1 MLLLNYVHS
10 RWVMLC
16 VGVIETA
23 EGQYAQAE
31 EHGNKLKQLL
41 LKTKKDLA
49 DAKKLV
55 QYFYLLLLTVVIYMY
70 LCRHCC

>member
-1 MLLLNYVHS
+1 
-10 RWVMLC
+10 MLC